1 MRDCRDETCIGPFT
15 GMDGSRWAQKRGWRC
30 LSLRLRDWDMFT
42 SLHPALIS
50 TTPSMA
56 WHLQTSPG
64 EGPSNPRS
72 LPAVAHQVPGSDFDL
87 ASNDDM
93 LLSAFD
99 LTILPIL
106 GESEEHSHAE
116 APGRRQHH
124 HRSGTYC
131 GQWAHAYEHQ
141 VRWNL
146 YLVTSTA
153 QPYPGN
159 MRSAAMVISPRY
171 SYRECMPIISR
182 HCQHEVV
189 FSFIRPLVYG
199 QCLQLAT
206 SMEHPSIYIR
216 HLDRDKCLHLSL
228 PHLSCLGCAYCP

>member
-1 MRDCRDETCIGPFT
+1 
-15 GMDGSRWAQKRGWRC
+15 
-30 LSLRLRDWDMFT
+30 
-42 SLHPALIS
+42 
-50 TTPSMA
+50 MA

-72 LPAVAHQVPGSDFDL
+72 LPAVAHQVPGSDLDL

-159 MRSAAMVISPRY
+159 MRSAAMVISPSTR
-171 SYRECMPIISR
+171 S
-182 HCQHEVV
+182 
-189 FSFIRPLVYG
+189 FSPSFALLSTASACNLRPVWN
-199 QCLQLAT
+199 
-206 SMEHPSIYIR
+206 I
-216 HLDRDKCLHLSL
+216 HLSIFGI
-228 PHLSCLGCAYCP
+228 STGTNTSI